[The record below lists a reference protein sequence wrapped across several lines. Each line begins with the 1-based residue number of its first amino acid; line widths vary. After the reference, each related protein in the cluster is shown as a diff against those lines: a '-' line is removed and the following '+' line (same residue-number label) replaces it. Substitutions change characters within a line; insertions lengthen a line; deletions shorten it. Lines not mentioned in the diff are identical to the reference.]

1 MKILQWK
8 LIKLRKER
16 KVTQKDL
23 ANFIGISESSYINKE
38 TGKFQFKQN
47 EMFMISN
54 YFNKAVD
61 EIFLPT
67 KFTVRK
73 GITEIK

>member
-1 MKILQWK
+1 MQWK

-16 KVTQKDL
+16 KITQKDL
-23 ANFIGISESSYINKE
+23 ADFIGISESSYINKE

-54 YFNKAVD
+54 YFNKKVD
-61 EIFLPT
+61 DIFLPT
-67 KFTVRK
+67 EFTVRK
-73 GITEIK
+73 GTTEIK